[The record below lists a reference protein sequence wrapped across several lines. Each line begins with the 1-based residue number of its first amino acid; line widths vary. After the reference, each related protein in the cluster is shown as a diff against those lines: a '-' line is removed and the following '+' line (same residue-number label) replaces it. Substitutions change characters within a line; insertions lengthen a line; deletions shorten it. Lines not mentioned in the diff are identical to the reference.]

1 MSFHVLEKDAGCT
14 GMRHRWANT
23 VKVLQADLLIFQG
36 FWPFFQALLSKNA
49 LIGITWKYFFRVRQ
63 SHIFNVTLLSDTN
76 QPPYCFQQLQAKPQR
91 TATNFKWLNRW
102 LQIRCSAELQLC
114 FVLLIM
120 FPAHCVFALLFTTNS
135 FAAPH
140 YSKTLRFQEMLN
152 QLMLNAD
159 TACCNPLNK
168 WWRVGRVL
176 DEALILLAR
185 CSADLNLK
193 VRTFS

>member
-76 QPPYCFQQLQAKPQR
+76 QPPYCFQQLQAKPQW

-152 QLMLNAD
+152 QLMPILHA
-159 TACCNPLNK
+159 AIPLISDD
-168 WWRVGRVL
+168 V
-176 DEALILLAR
+176 
-185 CSADLNLK
+185 SAVCWMRL
-193 VRTFS
+193 SSC